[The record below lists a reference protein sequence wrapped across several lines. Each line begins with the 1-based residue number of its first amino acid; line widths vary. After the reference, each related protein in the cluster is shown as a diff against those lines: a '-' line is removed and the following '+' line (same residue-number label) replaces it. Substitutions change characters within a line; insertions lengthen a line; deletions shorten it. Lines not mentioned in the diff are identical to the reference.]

1 MRTAACSSPDRQA
14 LEAASEWY
22 ARLRDDRAGAD
33 ETRQWQAWLSASTL
47 HRQAWDAVMAVSARF
62 DAIAG
67 QAELDALTRAGQGR
81 RRVLRAV
88 ALLAGAGGLGALAW
102 TQPVTRRHLA
112 DLRTDVG
119 QTRHDTLPDG
129 SRLWLD
135 TASAVDLRFD
145 THVRRVVL
153 IDGQAMIETQPDATA
168 PARPFVLDLGHARLR
183 ALGTRF
189 AVRRDGQ
196 SAPGWTCMPAPWR
209 SSPGMPPRARSRPDS
224 AVRSTATPSARRN
237 RWRRAA
243 APGRAASWWP
253 TPCHWRTSPPSWRA
267 IAVACSPVR
276 PASPTCRWSVSSR
289 WPTPTARC
297 ARWKRRYRCGRGAC
311 CRAGSGWKAPEL
323 YRRSADAGKGVANY
337 FVTATIFR
345 FPFSHLAWHA

>member
-1 MRTAACSSPDRQA
+1 MRTAARPSPDRQA
-14 LEAASEWY
+14 LEAASEWF

-88 ALLAGAGGLGALAW
+88 ALLAGAGGLGAAAW

-145 THVRRVVL
+145 AHVRRVVL

-189 AVRRDGQ
+189 AVRRDGGRAWLDVHAGAVEIQ
-196 SAPGWTCMPAPWR
+196 PGHAPARQVQAGFGCAIDGNAIGAPEPLAPGSGAWTRGELVANAVPLADFTAELARYRRGLLTCAPDVADLPLVGVFR
-209 SSPGMPPRARSRPDS
+209 LADADRALRALEATLPVRARRVLPGWVRLES
-224 AVRSTATPSARRN
+224 A
-237 RWRRAA
+237 
-243 APGRAASWWP
+243 
-253 TPCHWRTSPPSWRA
+253 
-267 IAVACSPVR
+267 
-276 PASPTCRWSVSSR
+276 
-289 WPTPTARC
+289 
-297 ARWKRRYRCGRGAC
+297 
-311 CRAGSGWKAPEL
+311 
-323 YRRSADAGKGVANY
+323 
-337 FVTATIFR
+337 
-345 FPFSHLAWHA
+345 